1 MRHVNVSP
9 GPSRNHGKH
18 QANTYPIATP
28 DAQQRCTGQRIC
40 WKVSQRTAYPSIDR
54 RSCCFQRQ
62 LCKDAPE
69 CKGLGGEFQGSP
81 QDAQG
86 RFTSSP
92 EDGQIILNLVQT
104 VEGARLQ
111 LVSDVGKT
119 SAVIVSTLMEAWEV
133 VRGGLVADGTV
144 KDVSTVFVFFVFLS

>member
-1 MRHVNVSP
+1 M
-9 GPSRNHGKH
+9 
-18 QANTYPIATP
+18 
-28 DAQQRCTGQRIC
+28 
-40 WKVSQRTAYPSIDR
+40 
-54 RSCCFQRQ
+54 
-62 LCKDAPE
+62 
-69 CKGLGGEFQGSP
+69 
-81 QDAQG
+81 
-86 RFTSSP
+86 
-92 EDGQIILNLVQT
+92 QT